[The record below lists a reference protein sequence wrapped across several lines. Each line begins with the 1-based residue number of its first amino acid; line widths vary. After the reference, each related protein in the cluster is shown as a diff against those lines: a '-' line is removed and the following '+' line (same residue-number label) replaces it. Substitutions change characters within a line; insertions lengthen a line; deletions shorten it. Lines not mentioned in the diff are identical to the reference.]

1 MSKKFFSVPH
11 LFGISMLT
19 LTVAL
24 AACNKPAAPDV
35 TASGA
40 ALDPGSA
47 ALPPLPDVQPMVAGP
62 AAPLRRAPA
71 AAALPRARTLGY
83 ASPSDHD
90 RYAWIDRANRIN
102 DTIGDAPP
110 DYGFDYEDGVS
121 PYGWETA
128 GGYRTYAEPV
138 DGGYRTYYY
147 DPGAD
152 EPYLVRDPSYSY
164 GYSGGRVVTV
174 YDRSGRVLDA
184 IQAQRQTDYA
194 SRYYERARSMRAA
207 ANARQR
213 RGVVASGWADHR
225 EVISTQRAEW
235 NRTQQNNPD
244 WRAYRGDQR
253 ADNQQLA
260 DERAARAQA
269 ARQFATWQ
277 SQSFRGQAPA
287 LYDQPRGGRADGNGD
302 RVRQQIQARQVQV
315 QQAQIRQAQIRQAQQ
330 TQQAQAQQAQTQQAQ
345 AQRAQQVQQVQA
357 QQAQVR
363 QAQVRQAQ
371 VQQAQAQTQQV
382 QAQQLSQQRAR
393 QQQVQQQQAQ
403 QAQAQHVKAQQQ
415 SQQRVREHQVQQ
427 QQAQKAKAQQQA
439 QQQRAQQQQV
449 QQQQV
454 QQQQAVAVR
463 AQQQQRVA
471 AQSEQARAALQSQMA
486 ARQQGLAAD
495 AERGR
500 VARERQAVAS
510 QQAAQQR
517 VAAQRQQAQAA
528 AAQRA
533 AIPRPN
539 PARLVSPVVAP
550 PKPPEQ
556 PRPQRQPQPQPQPQP
571 QHVTPQRPAPNSGP
585 RGEHDKEHARPNPG

>member
-47 ALPPLPDVQPMVAGP
+47 ALPSLPDVQPMVAGP

-71 AAALPRARTLGY
+71 AAALPRVRTLGY

-90 RYAWIDRANRIN
+90 RYAWIDRANRIS

-244 WRAYRGDQR
+244 WRAYRGDHR

-302 RVRQQIQARQVQV
+302 RVRQQAQDQQVQV
-315 QQAQIRQAQIRQAQQ
+315 RQAQIRQEHIR
-330 TQQAQAQQAQTQQAQ
+330 QAQVQQAQ

-357 QQAQVR
+357 QQAKVR

-393 QQQVQQQQAQ
+393 QQQVQQKQAQ

-439 QQQRAQQQQV
+439 QQQRAQQQRA

-454 QQQQAVAVR
+454 QQQQAVKVR
-463 AQQQQRVA
+463 AQQQRVA
-471 AQSEQARAALQSQMA
+471 AQSEQARAARQSQMA

-556 PRPQRQPQPQPQPQP
+556 PRPQRQPQPQPQPQ
-571 QHVTPQRPAPNSGP
+571 QATPQRPAPNSGP

>member
-244 WRAYRGDQR
+244 WRAYRGDHR

-302 RVRQQIQARQVQV
+302 RVRQQIQVRQAQVQ
-315 QQAQIRQAQIRQAQQ
+315 QAQIRQAQQ
-330 TQQAQAQQAQTQQAQ
+330 TQQAQTQQAQVQQ

-357 QQAQVR
+357 Q

-415 SQQRVREHQVQQ
+415 
-427 QQAQKAKAQQQA
+427 A
-439 QQQRAQQQQV
+439 
-449 QQQQV
+449 
-454 QQQQAVAVR
+454 QQQQAVKVR

-471 AQSEQARAALQSQMA
+471 AQSEQARAARQSQMA